1 MNFLLKFVKRCLFCA
16 EAVTVS
22 CYDSLA
28 VEDNCV
34 SIKGKY
40 KVVFAAFAERIFFFL
55 KVSCSF
61 GLSTAVVM

>member
-1 MNFLLKFVKRCLFCA
+1 MNFLLKFVKRCLFFCA

-28 VEDNCV
+28 VEGNCV

-40 KVVFAAFAERIFFFL
+40 NVVFAAFAERILFF
-55 KVSCSF
+55 
-61 GLSTAVVM
+61 